1 MSKTYVDSSKIDFKQ
16 FREEVS
22 SSQEFSKELV
32 TEKKRYL
39 KPSCSFEHE
48 ITNTLTVKKGVKNQ
62 RKGSDGLTILEDTHA
77 QRTEKNVNLSGQ
89 ARIGSDQETGRALR
103 QDLQVQPAPPPP
115 PGKMTEE
122 RPYSTQIMNP
132 FFIERFS
139 TRKGKQE
146 S

>member
-22 SSQEFSKELV
+22 LSQEFSKELV
-32 TEKKRYL
+32 TEKKWYL

-62 RKGSDGLTILEDTHA
+62 RKGSDGLTILEDMHA

-89 ARIGSDQETGRALR
+89 ARIGSDQETARAFKAR
-103 QDLQVQPAPPPP
+103 STSSARSPAP
-115 PGKMTEE
+115 
-122 RPYSTQIMNP
+122 
-132 FFIERFS
+132 
-139 TRKGKQE
+139 TR
-146 S
+146 